1 MGISK
6 DHATYF
12 VGGGGLDGIKRGRKR
27 GAQPILQHVLHAGTG
42 RGHGHRCRGSFFRRI
57 VGAVAGAGGGVV
69 FGVVVVA
76 FCLFF
81 GIFSQFFF
89 L

>member
-57 VGAVAGAGGGVV
+57 VVAVAAGGGSVV
-69 FGVVVVA
+69 FVA
-76 FCLFF
+76 FSA
-81 GIFSQFFF
+81 FSLASFLNFFF